1 MTSRAGKPGTL
12 IVLCGPSGVGK
23 STLSKKLSSLHQM
36 KYIVSATTRPRR
48 PGDEMG
54 KIYDHISMD
63 AFEKRLDHDQF
74 LEYARVYDEFY
85 GTPKEPALTYLAN
98 GEDVLLEIDVQGALQ
113 IRYQYPE
120 ALLIFVMPPDEA
132 SLLKRL
138 TERGRDSADDIEKR
152 YRLAKREIHM
162 AKGSRAFDHYVIND
176 DIDRAVDEVIRV
188 IGHKRSGGI

>member
-1 MTSRAGKPGTL
+1 L

-23 STLSKKLSSLHQM
+23 STLSKKLATLHQM

-98 GEDVLLEIDVQGALQ
+98 GDDVLLEIDVQGALQ

-120 ALLIFVMPPDEA
+120 ALMIFVMPPDEA

-138 TERGRDSADDIEKR
+138 TERGRDSAEDIEKR

-176 DIDRAVDEVIRV
+176 DIGRAVDEVIRV